1 MNNIELAKQIEN
13 DLIERFGIVLGAKI
27 LAKTLSYASIDAL
40 RQSIVRKTNPIPVFK
55 LPNRRGYFALT
66 KDVAEWLASQ
76 YGSQIK

>member
-27 LAKTLSYASIDAL
+27 LAKTLGYASIDAL

-55 LPNRRGYFALT
+55 LRNHGTSHAIRELT
-66 KDVAEWLASQ
+66 
-76 YGSQIK
+76 

>member
-27 LAKTLSYASIDAL
+27 LAKTLGYASIDAL

-66 KDVAEWLASQ
+66 KDVAEWLAAQ
-76 YGSQIK
+76 YNSQIK